1 VVWFGTK
8 RVNIICFM
16 ETKRLPLAIL
26 ALMFCFGSAAMA
38 APACNA
44 KAKIPAN
51 ARTFAK
57 TTALDGWREFRD
69 GEGVPDLSLNG
80 GMSAQF
86 WQDRSKNRTVY
97 VVAPGQDYW
106 TYTRYCF
113 DSDGQLENVD
123 FEVRTRLGWGLRAE
137 SSAAS
142 GFDAT
147 NSNFISLKSGKT
159 IAKPDGVG
167 DAPQA
172 LKPILYLRV
181 NDLPFASMLTA
192 SAKPRRGKSADGS
205 SARASSE

>member
-1 VVWFGTK
+1 
-8 RVNIICFM
+8 
-16 ETKRLPLAIL
+16 
-26 ALMFCFGSAAMA
+26 
-38 APACNA
+38 
-44 KAKIPAN
+44 
-51 ARTFAK
+51 
-57 TTALDGWREFRD
+57 
-69 GEGVPDLSLNG
+69 
-80 GMSAQF
+80 
-86 WQDRSKNRTVY
+86 